1 MAKDGTNRGGR
12 RVRAG
17 DKPQPLAEK
26 IAAGKAARILE
37 APEFKPESMLEAS
50 ELDDTADLNG
60 EICRRRVNTSAHG
73 KKMVNHWVLMPYLL
87 KHGNG
92 SRNVVVKNS

>member
-1 MAKDGTNRGGR
+1 
-12 RVRAG
+12 
-17 DKPQPLAEK
+17 
-26 IAAGKAARILE
+26 LE

-60 EICRRRVNTSAHG
+60 EDMPTPSEYLSARQKDG
-73 KKMVNHWVLMPYLL
+73 KPLVLMPYLL

-92 SRNVVVKNS
+92 SRNAVVKNS